1 MKCRFDSIK
10 FRRSEASA
18 SRHTEYEAR
27 NGLVQAI
34 IFETSDRDKIG
45 GSAYG
50 GRVAI
55 CCTPDLAKTEGCKQG
70 EVIIRPSPD
79 DPNWPFQIPVFFDG
93 ASLVATMHSE
103 KVNISKTGMYNL
115 YFVFCDPGLKG
126 LIIDGTTH
134 WKNPSGYLPGRMAP
148 LRTFY
153 GLMSLIYLVLG
164 VVWIS
169 QYIRYWKDILALQ
182 NYLTVIIGLG
192 MVEVTL
198 WYFEYANFNTTGQ
211 RPMGITFWAVSF
223 GTVKKTLSR
232 VLLLVVSMGYGVVR
246 PTLGGLTSKVII
258 LGATY
263 FLASEVLDVFEHVG
277 TIDDLSGKA
286 RLFLVLPVAVLD
298 AFFILWIFTSLSKT
312 LDKLQVCLL

>member
-34 IFETSDRDKIG
+34 IFEASDRDKIG

-103 KVNISKTGMYNL
+103 
-115 YFVFCDPGLKG
+115 
-126 LIIDGTTH
+126 
-134 WKNPSGYLPGRMAP
+134 
-148 LRTFY
+148 
-153 GLMSLIYLVLG
+153 
-164 VVWIS
+164 
-169 QYIRYWKDILALQ
+169 
-182 NYLTVIIGLG
+182 
-192 MVEVTL
+192 
-198 WYFEYANFNTTGQ
+198 
-211 RPMGITFWAVSF
+211 
-223 GTVKKTLSR
+223 
-232 VLLLVVSMGYGVVR
+232 
-246 PTLGGLTSKVII
+246 
-258 LGATY
+258 
-263 FLASEVLDVFEHVG
+263 
-277 TIDDLSGKA
+277 
-286 RLFLVLPVAVLD
+286 
-298 AFFILWIFTSLSKT
+298 
-312 LDKLQVCLL
+312 